1 MLGHSNVGRQ
11 LIASYNH
18 STYQLEHK
26 EILQSVADRLEEIES
41 MKPYLKIAL
50 VTKHRIW

>member
-1 MLGHSNVGRQ
+1 MLGHSNIGGQ

-18 STYQLEHK
+18 STYQSEHK

-41 MKPYLKIAL
+41 MKPNLKIAQ
-50 VTKHRIW
+50 VAKHRIR